1 MFCFQCQETA
11 GCAGCKISGVCGKTP
26 QVAHAQD
33 LLIYVLK
40 GLGVIANHHQH
51 GCGHDYCDFRKSIHA
66 FVNDALFCTITNA
79 NFDVESI
86 YARIDKG
93 LELRD
98 MFKDRVTNKKGII
111 LPQLDVLE
119 WNVPREQYDEKAL
132 TVGVLAEANEDIR
145 SLKEL
150 TMYGLKGMAAYLEQ
164 AEPDFIDI
172 NWGCPVRKVAGKGA
186 GSGILQDIPK
196 MLRITA
202 AMVQRAHLPVTV
214 KTRIAYSADSMP
226 ITDFAEA
233 LQDTG
238 IAALSIHGRT
248 KNQMYSGTADWAMIG
263 AVKNNPRIHI
273 PIFGN
278 GDITT
283 AAQAVDSKIRYGV
296 DGILIGRAAIGNP
309 WIFEQCQRAFQGLPE
324 RDITVAERVD
334 VCRRHLLAAV
344 DFKGER
350 TAIFEMRKHY
360 GNYFRGLFNFKPFR
374 LALVAT
380 TSLDETLTLLDR
392 IKEYYTV

>member
-1 MFCFQCQETA
+1 MKNNANSPIIGLSPMDDITDLPFRQL
-11 GCAGCKISGVCGKTP
+11 CKEFG
-26 QVAHAQD
+26 AD
-33 LLIYVLK
+33 LLITEF
-40 GLGVIANHHQH
+40 IASEALNR
-51 GCGHDYCDFRKSIHA
+51 DAEKSLRKMRFTPEQRPIGIQIFGA
-66 FVNDALFCTITNA
+66 DEEELLRC
-79 NFDVESI
+79 
-86 YARIDKG
+86 
-93 LELRD
+93 LE
-98 MFKDRVTNKKGII
+98 V
-111 LPQLDVLE
+111 V
-119 WNVPREQYDEKAL
+119 
-132 TVGVLAEANEDIR
+132 
-145 SLKEL
+145 
-150 TMYGLKGMAAYLEQ
+150 EQ

-196 MLRITA
+196 MLRITTSL
-202 AMVQRAHLPVTV
+202 VKQAHLPVTV
-214 KTRIAYSADSMP
+214 KTRLGYSADSMM

-248 KNQMYSGTADWAMIG
+248 KNQMYSGFADWSMIG

-278 GDITT
+278 GDIVN
-283 AAQAVDSKIRYGV
+283 ASQAVESKNRYGV

-309 WIFEQCQRAFQGLPE
+309 WIFEQCQRAFRGEPE
-324 RDITVAERVD
+324 REITVAERVD

-360 GNYFRGLFNFKPFR
+360 GNYFKGLFNFKPFR

-380 TSLDETLTLLDR
+380 TSLDETLSLLDR
-392 IKEYYTV
+392 IKEHYAN

>member
-1 MFCFQCQETA
+1 MNPLTKNKECLIGLSPMDDITDLPFRQL
-11 GCAGCKISGVCGKTP
+11 CKEMG
-26 QVAHAQD
+26 AD
-33 LLIYVLK
+33 LLITEF
-40 GLGVIANHHQH
+40 IASEALNR
-51 GCGHDYCDFRKSIHA
+51 DAEKSLRKMRFTPEQRPI
-66 FVNDALFCTITNA
+66 
-79 NFDVESI
+79 
-86 YARIDKG
+86 
-93 LELRD
+93 
-98 MFKDRVTNKKGII
+98 GIQI
-111 LPQLDVLE
+111 F
-119 WNVPREQYDEKAL
+119 
-132 TVGVLAEANEDIR
+132 GANEE
-145 SLKEL
+145 EL
-150 TMYGLKGMAAYLEQ
+150 LRCLEVVEQ
-164 AEPDFIDI
+164 AESDFIDI

-202 AMVQRAHLPVTV
+202 AMVRRAHLPVTV
-214 KTRIAYSADSMP
+214 KTRLSYNADSMP
-226 ITDFAEA
+226 VTDFAEA

-283 AAQAVDSKIRYGV
+283 AAQAVENKHRYGV

-309 WIFEQCQRAFQGLPE
+309 WIFEQCQRAFRGEPE
-324 RDITVAERVD
+324 REITVAERVD
-334 VCRRHLLAAV
+334 VCRRHLQSAI

-360 GNYFRGLFNFKPFR
+360 GNYFKGLYNFKPFR

-380 TSLDETLTLLDR
+380 PTAEATFEVLDQIREHYL
-392 IKEYYTV
+392 

>member
-1 MFCFQCQETA
+1 MNHTDNIPTA
-11 GCAGCKISGVCGKTP
+11 TDASVSSSHSPSLPFTPSHSPIVGLSPMDDITDLPFRQLCKEMG
-26 QVAHAQD
+26 AN
-33 LLIYVLK
+33 LLITEF
-40 GLGVIANHHQH
+40 IASEALNR
-51 GCGHDYCDFRKSIHA
+51 DAEKSMRKMRFTPEQRPI
-66 FVNDALFCTITNA
+66 
-79 NFDVESI
+79 
-86 YARIDKG
+86 
-93 LELRD
+93 
-98 MFKDRVTNKKGII
+98 GI
-111 LPQLDVLE
+111 QVF
-119 WNVPREQYDEKAL
+119 
-132 TVGVLAEANEDIR
+132 GANEE
-145 SLKEL
+145 EL
-150 TMYGLKGMAAYLEQ
+150 LQCLEVVEQ

-214 KTRIAYSADSMP
+214 KTRLAYNADSMP
-226 ITDFAEA
+226 VTDFTEA

-248 KNQMYSGTADWAMIG
+248 KAQMYSGVADWTMIG
-263 AVKNNPRIHI
+263 EVKRNPRIHI
-273 PIFGN
+273 PIYGN

-283 AAQAVDSKIRYGV
+283 AAQAVDNMSRYGV
-296 DGILIGRAAIGNP
+296 DGVLIGRGAIGNP
-309 WIFEQCQRAFQGLPE
+309 WIFEQCQRALQGLSE
-324 RDITVAERVD
+324 REITVAERVA
-334 VCRRHLLAAV
+334 VCRRHLQAAI

-380 TSLDETLTLLDR
+380 PTAEATFEVLDR
-392 IKEYYTV
+392 IAEHYATQ